1 MALLH
6 KMRKWLVAFCT
17 IGTLCILLGCD
28 ADFSEECGGVG
39 DLVSCLSIDSIQ
51 PTDSSS
57 GGNTSNVDAFR
68 ADCSD
73 DPTAPEPEPFGDHN
87 ALITFSNQQFP
98 RATGDTHPT
107 VGGSLAV
114 TILSYSVSYTLNHC
128 PEQATGCPALTGFT
142 VSTGPTFTI
151 PPGGTTSQTFPFV
164 PLRVKEEYSAE
175 GGELFGNLAG
185 FPFPSYSANYIF
197 NARTVDF
204 EDDFQIVGSAEFTIG
219 AFNNCGN

>member
-28 ADFSEECGGVG
+28 TDFSEECGGVG

-98 RATGDTHPT
+98 RATGDTPPT

-128 PEQATGCPALTGFT
+128 PERATVCPALTGFT

-151 PPGGTTSQTFPFV
+151 PPDGTTTQTFTFV

-185 FPFPSYSANYIF
+185 FPFPSYSANYVF